1 MRLLHSLI
9 TFSIIFLQQVWFN
22 SRELSFSFLTKS
34 IRFLLSKSTPPFAD
48 SGAVRV
54 VDLLIYVY
62 RARFLS
68 NVALCLVD
76 RASILFSSGC
86 NPSRNQFNIP
96 GMNHCYNPTGFPSS
110 RTPKSLDVRSMIL
123 ACAYIPIPRCVA
135 MFRLNRSFGFN
146 GKIRSFCGT

>member
-1 MRLLHSLI
+1 MNYHFLSLQNLFASCFPSPLHPSPTGL
-9 TFSIIFLQQVWFN
+9 
-22 SRELSFSFLTKS
+22 
-34 IRFLLSKSTPPFAD
+34 
-48 SGAVRV
+48 AVRV

-96 GMNHCYNPTGFPSS
+96 GMNHCYNPTGFPYS